1 MRPAEASPGRL
12 RPAHRRQHGVDR
24 GAAAGRTRTVRRP
37 CPCCPFPRP
46 SPPPVWPWKQGTARG
61 IAFHPLYPSVPEAA
75 ERNPTLAELL
85 ALFDA
90 VRGGS
95 AREQAL
101 ALTLLEE
108 RLQP

>member
-1 MRPAEASPGRL
+1 MGYDNDMAGALPNCRRAVAWPTKPK
-12 RPAHRRQHGVDR
+12 AHPQRRRSGITD
-24 GAAAGRTRTVRRP
+24 
-37 CPCCPFPRP
+37 
-46 SPPPVWPWKQGTARG
+46 PPPAWPWKKGTARG

-75 ERNPTLAELL
+75 ERNPALGELL

-101 ALTLLEE
+101 ALVLLEG

>member
-1 MRPAEASPGRL
+1 MHASAL
-12 RPAHRRQHGVDR
+12 L
-24 GAAAGRTRTVRRP
+24 AAAV
-37 CPCCPFPRP
+37 
-46 SPPPVWPWKQGTARG
+46 
-61 IAFHPLYPSVPEAA
+61 
-75 ERNPTLAELL
+75 LL

-108 RLQP
+108 RLQL

>member
-1 MRPAEASPGRL
+1 ML
-12 RPAHRRQHGVDR
+12 L
-24 GAAAGRTRTVRRP
+24 AGGLLNGLELLGLLLQLT
-37 CPCCPFPRP
+37 
-46 SPPPVWPWKQGTARG
+46 SQGIQVVCTARG

-75 ERNPTLAELL
+75 QRNPALGELL

-101 ALTLLEE
+101 ALILLEE

>member
-1 MRPAEASPGRL
+1 MSRCIRRTLLIAE
-12 RPAHRRQHGVDR
+12 Q
-24 GAAAGRTRTVRRP
+24 
-37 CPCCPFPRP
+37 
-46 SPPPVWPWKQGTARG
+46 
-61 IAFHPLYPSVPEAA
+61 
-75 ERNPTLAELL
+75 

-101 ALTLLEE
+101 ALALLEE

>member
-1 MRPAEASPGRL
+1 VFPPDTPPLPSTTDQIRPGS
-12 RPAHRRQHGVDR
+12 D
-24 GAAAGRTRTVRRP
+24 
-37 CPCCPFPRP
+37 
-46 SPPPVWPWKQGTARG
+46 PPPVRPWKRG
-61 IAFHPLYPSVPEAA
+61 NGPRHRHYPLYPSVPDAA
-75 ERNPTLAELL
+75 QRNPALGELL

-101 ALTLLEE
+101 ALTLLAE